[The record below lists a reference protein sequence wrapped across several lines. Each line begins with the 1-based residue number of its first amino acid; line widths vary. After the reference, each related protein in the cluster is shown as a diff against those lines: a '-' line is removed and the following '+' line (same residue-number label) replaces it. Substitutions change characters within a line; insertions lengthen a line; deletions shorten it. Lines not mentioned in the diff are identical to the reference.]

1 MQRLSSTTNK
11 NEDSRSEHDI
21 SLIIVQNPSGHSE
34 RRILREYIVFYS
46 KRFPVILS
54 YFLKI
59 TL

>member
-21 SLIIVQNPSGHSE
+21 SLIIVQNPSE
-34 RRILREYIVFYS
+34 RRFLREYIVFYS